1 MRQRNL
7 RGEQIKGL
15 RFSANYVIVIK
26 TRERRRPMKKE
37 KRPLTDE
44 EKQAKKENAQ
54 GWLFMIFF
62 LVAFIAM
69 FAFYGMQSTLFGGG

>member
-1 MRQRNL
+1 
-7 RGEQIKGL
+7 
-15 RFSANYVIVIK
+15 
-26 TRERRRPMKKE
+26 MKKE

-54 GWLFMIFF
+54 GWIFMIFF

-69 FAFYGMQSTLFGGG
+69 FVFYGMQSTLFGGG